1 MVARAAL
8 YALLIASSLQWATSI
23 RLVSQHSSITA
34 PVDSSKLNNR
44 PIIGILTQ
52 AGLEEDKFVPKDGTY
67 IAASYVKF
75 VEAGGARVVPVLA
88 DTPADVV
95 GWCMQCMQV
104 TRRQQQ
110 ANLA

>member
-1 MVARAAL
+1 MVLQASL
-8 YALLIASSLQWATSI
+8 FVLLIGSSLQCASAI
-23 RLVSQHSSITA
+23 RPARQHAAVAA

-88 DTPADVV
+88 DTPPDVV
-95 GWCMQCMQV
+95 GCSCCLCLQ
-104 TRRQQQ
+104 
-110 ANLA
+110 